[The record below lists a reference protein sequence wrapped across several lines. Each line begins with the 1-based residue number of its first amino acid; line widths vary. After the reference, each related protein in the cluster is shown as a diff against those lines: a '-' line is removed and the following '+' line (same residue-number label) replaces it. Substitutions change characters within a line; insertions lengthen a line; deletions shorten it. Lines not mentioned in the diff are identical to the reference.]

1 MKKNI
6 FIILIILLIT
16 SGCGFKVVNQSKLI
30 NYSISKIKTTGDKRI
45 NYKLKNKLS
54 SSFKNNKNI
63 KVNLFLNTKK
73 NKKSKEKNIQNKI
86 TKYEITIIV
95 KAELKDIN
103 SNNLRNL
110 TITESGDFLVA
121 NQHSQTLENEK
132 KLISLLTD
140 KLVGKIIQ
148 RLSNNI
154 NDI

>member
-1 MKKNI
+1 MKNI

-30 NYSISKIKTTGDKRI
+30 NYSISEIKTTGDKRI

-86 TKYEITIIV
+86 TKYEIKIIV
-95 KAELKDIN
+95 KAKLKDIN
-103 SNNLRNL
+103 SNNLKSL

-140 KLVGKIIQ
+140 KLVDKIIQ

>member
-6 FIILIILLIT
+6 FKILIILLIT

-30 NYSISKIKTTGDKRI
+30 NYSISEIKTTGDKKI

-86 TKYEITIIV
+86 TKYEIKIIV
-95 KAELKDIN
+95 KAKLKDIN
-103 SNNLRNL
+103 SNNLKSL

-140 KLVGKIIQ
+140 KLVDKIIQ

>member
-6 FIILIILLIT
+6 FKILIILLIT

-30 NYSISKIKTTGDKRI
+30 NYSISEIKTTGDKRI

-140 KLVGKIIQ
+140 KLVDKIIQ

>member
-30 NYSISKIKTTGDKRI
+30 NYSISEIKTTGDKRI

-140 KLVGKIIQ
+140 KLVDKIIQ

>member
-30 NYSISKIKTTGDKRI
+30 NYSISEIKTTGDKRI

-73 NKKSKEKNIQNKI
+73 NKKSNEKNIQNKI
-86 TKYEITIIV
+86 TKYEITIVV
-95 KAELKDIN
+95 KAKLKDIN
-103 SNNLRNL
+103 SNNLKNFS
-110 TITESGDFLVA
+110 ITESGNFLVA
-121 NQHSQTLENEK
+121 NQHSQTLENER

-140 KLVGKIIQ
+140 KLLDKIIQ

>member
-30 NYSISKIKTTGDKRI
+30 NYSISEIKTTGDKRI

>member
-6 FIILIILLIT
+6 FIILTILLIT
-16 SGCGFKVVNQSKLI
+16 SGCGFKIVNQSKLI
-30 NYSISKIKTTGDKRI
+30 NYSISEIKTTGDKRI

>member
-1 MKKNI
+1 MKNI

-30 NYSISKIKTTGDKRI
+30 NYSISEIKTTGDKRI

>member
-30 NYSISKIKTTGDKRI
+30 NYSISEIKTTGDKRI

-86 TKYEITIIV
+86 TKYEITIVV
-95 KAELKDIN
+95 KAKLKDIN
-103 SNNLRNL
+103 SNNLKNFS
-110 TITESGDFLVA
+110 ITESGNFLVA
-121 NQHSQTLENEK
+121 NQHSQTLENER

-140 KLVGKIIQ
+140 KLLDKIIQ

>member
-6 FIILIILLIT
+6 FKILIILLIT

-30 NYSISKIKTTGDKRI
+30 NYSISEIKTTGDKKI

-54 SSFKNNKNI
+54 SNFKNNKNI

-86 TKYEITIIV
+86 TKYEIKIIV
-95 KAELKDIN
+95 KAKLKDIN
-103 SNNLRNL
+103 SNNLKSL

-140 KLVGKIIQ
+140 KLVDKIIQ

>member
-30 NYSISKIKTTGDKRI
+30 NYSISEIKTTGDKRI

-95 KAELKDIN
+95 IAELKDIN

>member
-6 FIILIILLIT
+6 FKILIILLIT

-30 NYSISKIKTTGDKRI
+30 NYSISEIKTTGDKRI

-86 TKYEITIIV
+86 TKYEIKIIV
-95 KAELKDIN
+95 KAKLKDIN

-140 KLVGKIIQ
+140 KLVDKIIQ